1 MKKFQQ
7 FIFCISAVALASCGN
22 NTTTATDTSKDS
34 ATLTNSEVTNL
45 VTEAYVQTFPIVEN
59 YKAIYFY
66 AVLKQSPKYMPFNT
80 VKNEAVLYTPA
91 DKAVVRANNDTY
103 YSTAILDLRAEPV
116 IFQVPEE
123 KSRYYTFQLIGMTTD
138 NFGYIGTRA
147 TGTKAGIYAITSP
160 NFTGSLPAGVVQIK
174 SPSDFVTVA
183 GRTAVSSPEDG
194 LKAIALQK
202 KYKVG
207 KMSDFYPDF
216 KPKAVQEINWPAFNP
231 ADDNVA
237 DTFFSRFNLLA
248 QYNKFSEKEQAIIDN
263 YKQIGLVPGAP
274 YTFSKDHPEYK
285 DAIEEGFKIGQARV
299 DSLSK
304 NIGKKVNGWNMSPLM
319 NDYFGDDY
327 LLRAAWARKGI
338 YLNSPVEAYY
348 PATTI
353 DGDGELLD
361 GNNNYAIT
369 FPADALPPAN
379 YFWSLTM
386 YDGITG
392 LMVDNDLKRYSI
404 SDRTKG
410 IVYNKDKSLTLYFGY
425 AQPKEGK
432 SNWLPAPKGVFDLL
446 MRLYGPKENVLN
458 GTYAIP
464 KVEKLK

>member
-1 MKKFQQ
+1 M
-7 FIFCISAVALASCGN
+7 
-22 NTTTATDTSKDS
+22 
-34 ATLTNSEVTNL
+34 
-45 VTEAYVQTFPIVEN
+45 
-59 YKAIYFY
+59 
-66 AVLKQSPKYMPFNT
+66 
-80 VKNEAVLYTPA
+80 
-91 DKAVVRANNDTY
+91 RA
-103 YSTAILDLRAEPV
+103 
-116 IFQVPEE
+116 
-123 KSRYYTFQLIGMTTD
+123 
-138 NFGYIGTRA
+138 
-147 TGTKAGIYAITSP
+147 
-160 NFTGSLPAGVVQIK
+160 
-174 SPSDFVTVA
+174 
-183 GRTAVSSPEDG
+183 
-194 LKAIALQK
+194 
-202 KYKVG
+202 
-207 KMSDFYPDF
+207 
-216 KPKAVQEINWPAFNP
+216 
-231 ADDNVA
+231 
-237 DTFFSRFNLLA
+237 
-248 QYNKFSEKEQAIIDN
+248 NKFSEKEQAIIDN